1 MMALTH
7 AVISCAGIS
16 LILTTNDPM
25 HLALAIAGS
34 QLPDIDTSTSAIGQI
49 LFPISNWIENRY
61 PHRSVT
67 HSLIATIAIAL
78 LSAPLYFYFD
88 WKTWL
93 CLPLGHLISCFSD
106 VFTKQGVQLF
116 WPHPAWCISVSN
128 PNRRLKT
135 GGTGEYWVLAIAAA
149 VLIAAI
155 NLSGTGGPT
164 ALVGSSL
171 GLRSNAIETY
181 QKSSASNHIY
191 ADLTGTFAADSSTG
205 DGKYFIVSA
214 EGSEFILFKDKQ
226 VFKTNQNIIP
236 SRLTTTV
243 GSPASS
249 SVQTIEFDDEAFLIA
264 PPQNVLVFVT
274 GELLIDDPDLIKIP
288 ANPKQFEVAK
298 LTGDKINFSYCPLE
312 KAIALLKDQVV
323 SGSLEAKIFT
333 PTPDVREK

>member
-34 QLPDIDTSTSAIGQI
+34 QLPDLDTSTSTIGQI
-49 LFPISNWIENRY
+49 LFPIANWIENRY

-128 PNRRLKT
+128 PNRRINT
-135 GGTGEYWVLAIAAA
+135 GGTGEYWVLAVAAA
-149 VLIAAI
+149 VLAIAL
-155 NLSGTGGPT
+155 NLSNSGGPT
-164 ALVGSSL
+164 AFVGNTL
-171 GLRSNAIETY
+171 GLRVNAVDKY
-181 QKSSASNHIY
+181 QQNSASNHVWAEIS
-191 ADLTGTFAADSSTG
+191 GTFATDSSRA
-205 DGKYFIVSA
+205 DGKYFLVAADGNEFIVSSQK
-214 EGSEFILFKDKQ
+214 GQIY
-226 VFKTNQNIIP
+226 KTGENII
-236 SRLTTTV
+236 SDRLTVEV
-243 GSPASS
+243 GKPGSS
-249 SVQTIEFDDEAFLIA
+249 SVQSLEFDEEEFSIVPIPNAAVFISGE
-264 PPQNVLVFVT
+264 VLV
-274 GELLIDDPDLIKIP
+274 DDPELVKIGTDS
-288 ANPKQFEVAK
+288 KQFTVAK
-298 LTGDKINFSYCPLE
+298 LTGDSLTFTYCPLE
-312 KAIALLKDQVV
+312 KVIALLKDQII
-323 SGSLEAKIFT
+323 SGSIQAKIFS
-333 PTPDVREK
+333 PKP